1 MCFSTFSDRVTVRFL
16 ELGRGPLGTALED
29 PPVEE
34 LESDVEGEFGSCL

>member
-16 ELGRGPLGTALED
+16 ELGRGSLLED